1 VHFVGLFFLQSSTA
15 IMYKIPTHARFVQHC
30 IILACWFH

>member
-1 VHFVGLFFLQSSTA
+1 
-15 IMYKIPTHARFVQHC
+15 MYKIPTHARFVQHC